1 VPSLGRFIAT
11 APAAW
16 DSAVGI
22 GCFACIPS
30 SAPRKGA
37 AMLVFDMLA
46 WGFVGFTA
54 LLCAGV
60 GWLWWQERHTE
71 RP

>member
-1 VPSLGRFIAT
+1 MVAMPPTRACRAEVFIMSL
-11 APAAW
+11 
-16 DSAVGI
+16 
-22 GCFACIPS
+22 
-30 SAPRKGA
+30 
-37 AMLVFDMLA
+37 FDVLA

-54 LLCAGV
+54 LLCGGV